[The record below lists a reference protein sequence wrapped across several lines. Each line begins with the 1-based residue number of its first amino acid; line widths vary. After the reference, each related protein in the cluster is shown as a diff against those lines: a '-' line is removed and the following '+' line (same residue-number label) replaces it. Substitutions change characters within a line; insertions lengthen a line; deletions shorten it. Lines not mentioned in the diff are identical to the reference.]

1 MVKPI
6 PKPTLIS
13 FRSCVLAGSAVW
25 LLLGATGCGTA
36 DPNMFGSGQSGAGG
50 SPSAGSLNI
59 SGSSGLEA
67 GGNGGSGSIG
77 GETSAGSTGYPV
89 AAAGSGGSGAG
100 CAFSCGDG
108 GRGNGGSGSAAGSA
122 GAGVAGDN
130 AEAGSSSGSPE
141 CAALSTNATYSPTTQ
156 HCYLVDTEM
165 RTFAEAQTH
174 CKELNAHLITLSS
187 EAENDFAWSMHSD
200 EHWIGSQDGKMPKQ
214 SGVGKYTWVTNE
226 PFEYKNWSP
235 DQPNASMT
243 DCVDGG
249 SCYEHCAFQWKGGDH
264 DSQWNDRYCMHTIVS
279 ICEWDSVP

>member
-1 MVKPI
+1 MNPI
-6 PKPTLIS
+6 
-13 FRSCVLAGSAVW
+13 RSLLLAGSAVW
-25 LLLGATGCGTA
+25 LLLGASGCGTA
-36 DPNMFGSGQSGAGG
+36 DPNMFGSGQLEAGG
-50 SPSAGSLNI
+50 SPSAGNPSV

-67 GGNGGSGSIG
+67 GGNGSSGG
-77 GETSAGSTGYPV
+77 GTSAGSTGYP
-89 AAAGSGGSGAG
+89 AAAGSGGGSGAG

-108 GRGNGGSGSAAGSA
+108 GRGGSVSAGWSGGGAAGDS
-122 GAGVAGDN
+122 
-130 AEAGSSSGSPE
+130 AEAGSGSGSPE
-141 CAALSTNATYSPTTQ
+141 CAALAKDATYSPSTQ
-156 HCYLVDTEM
+156 HCYLVDTEL

-174 CKELNAHLITLSS
+174 CKELKAHLITLGS
-187 EAENDFAWSMHSD
+187 EAENDFAWSLHGD